1 MRRPAR
7 FGEIRYFALVRSLQR
22 TSSRMMTKA
31 QILSLVGWAIAL
43 GALSGCTSVAPYE
56 RGILAHPSM
65 SPEEM
70 ATGFDEH
77 VRAVS
82 EGATGGFGGG
92 GGGCG
97 CN

>member
-1 MRRPAR
+1 M
-7 FGEIRYFALVRSLQR
+7 S
-22 TSSRMMTKA
+22 TKVPF
-31 QILSLVGWAIAL
+31 LSLVGVGVAAL
-43 GALSGCTSVAPYE
+43 ALSALSGCVSVAPYE
-56 RGILAHPSM
+56 RGTLAHPSM
-65 SPEEM
+65 SPAEM

>member
-1 MRRPAR
+1 MKIPTHKVVA
-7 FGEIRYFALVRSLQR
+7 A
-22 TSSRMMTKA
+22 
-31 QILSLVGWAIAL
+31 AIAL
-43 GALSGCTSVAPYE
+43 VLAGCATVAPYE
-56 RGILAHPSM
+56 RGALAHPTM
-65 SPEEM
+65 TPNDLASPL
-70 ATGFDEH
+70 DEH

>member
-1 MRRPAR
+1 M
-7 FGEIRYFALVRSLQR
+7 S
-22 TSSRMMTKA
+22 TTKF
-31 QILSLVGWAIAL
+31 LPLL
-43 GALSGCTSVAPYE
+43 GACVVALALTGLSGCVSVASYE
-56 RGILAHPSM
+56 HGTLAHPTM
-65 SPEEM
+65 SPADM

>member
-1 MRRPAR
+1 MARTMQKPRRMK
-7 FGEIRYFALVRSLQR
+7 SLPR
-22 TSSRMMTKA
+22 TVSVTLA
-31 QILSLVGWAIAL
+31 AAGLLATTSLVT
-43 GALSGCTSVAPYE
+43 GCSHVAPYE
-56 RGILAHPSM
+56 RGNLAHPSM
-65 SPEEM
+65 AAGDMGS
-70 ATGFDEH
+70 GIDEH